1 MALKEEEPGLWR
13 PQKLASYYLAM
24 LPPECY
30 LLSLN
35 AFFSSVKKKAYL
47 TGFQSKN
54 YSRSQILIFFFHIP
68 LICIISDLIDLHKKG
83 FDSIF
88 KRTGFVVKA

>member
-13 PQKLASYYLAM
+13 QQKLSSYYLAM
-24 LPPECY
+24 LPPRM
-30 LLSLN
+30 LFTLSKCL
-35 AFFSSVKKKAYL
+35 FLICEKKAYL

-68 LICIISDLIDLHKKG
+68 LICIISDLIDLYKKG

>member
-1 MALKEEEPGLWR
+1 MTLKEEEPGLWR

-47 TGFQSKN
+47 TGFQ
-54 YSRSQILIFFFHIP
+54 RIILGLKYYNFFFHTP
-68 LICIISDLIDLHKKG
+68 LICIISDFIDLHKKG